1 MVLDDVTS
9 SPDAGHQ
16 FSLMDTI
23 LIKLR
28 YGAPNG
34 LPGGLQ
40 FIILSHDTS
49 LEKYFD
55 RLNGTTEW
63 HHQKLQAMAICTC
76 CGAGS

>member
-9 SPDAGHQ
+9 SFDAGHQ
-16 FSLMDTI
+16 FSLIDTVRT
-23 LIKLR
+23 KLR
-28 YGAPNG
+28 FGAPNG

-55 RLNGTTEW
+55 RLNGTTE
-63 HHQKLQAMAICTC
+63 
-76 CGAGS
+76 